1 MFASIELLN
10 LRHSKNLPLPSRSP
24 FLEQLTNQIWRCK
37 RPKVKSLRLLCSTS
51 FKIICGPIVNDEVAF
66 LLGCRT
72 GTKSLDTNGSRV
84 SRAEKPSLPSR
95 WCFWRACAGAF
106 CRCIS
111 TQPKGRRVLA
121 IDPSTR
127 GFGFA
132 VLEGLEKLVDLG
144 MTRMIKTDDR

>member
-1 MFASIELLN
+1 MSRLSKRQTSRGDRVDKASG
-10 LRHSKNLPLPSRSP
+10 
-24 FLEQLTNQIWRCK
+24 RCK